1 MTSNTTIAKELV
13 LCRLAI
19 DGLQLTLDSAIDEIE
34 PGRQNRTYLALLD
47 QATGVN
53 VCSSEQTRLLNR
65 LVSSK
70 GELSKLEAIGLNADV
85 ASLRMLIAEAALAV
99 EPLIEAVRDLVWRG
113 NPRRA
118 RRVVQKLHDA

>member
-19 DGLQLTLDSAIDEIE
+19 DGLALTLDTAIDEFE
-34 PGRQNRTYLALLD
+34 PGRQNGSYLAILD
-47 QATGVN
+47 QATAVN
-53 VCSSEQTRLLNR
+53 ICSSEQTRLLDR

-85 ASLRMLIAEAALAV
+85 TSLRMLIAETALAV
-99 EPLIEAVRDLVWRG
+99 EPLIEAVRDIVWRED
-113 NPRRA
+113 A
-118 RRVVQKLHDA
+118 RVVRAA